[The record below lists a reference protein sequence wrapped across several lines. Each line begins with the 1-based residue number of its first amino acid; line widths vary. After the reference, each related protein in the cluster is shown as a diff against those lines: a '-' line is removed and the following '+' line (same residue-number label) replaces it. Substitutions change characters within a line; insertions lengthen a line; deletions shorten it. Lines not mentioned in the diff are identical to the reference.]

1 MVCFSRT
8 FCNTAHSKIR
18 SGYNLL
24 PGKTRKTVLPTYCN
38 LGIIVLYV
46 YILWQYKFNG
56 TCDFMYYKA
65 NDLVKPRS
73 HQRLKNGD
81 TPRENVNT
89 QLCLSRPLQNRKYH
103 LFVVKDDYRSGS
115 AIETTKTEALCKTM
129 RGAIKIPPASKVIHS
144 RR

>member
-1 MVCFSRT
+1 
-8 FCNTAHSKIR
+8 
-18 SGYNLL
+18 
-24 PGKTRKTVLPTYCN
+24 
-38 LGIIVLYV
+38 
-46 YILWQYKFNG
+46 
-56 TCDFMYYKA
+56 MYYKA

-129 RGAIKIPPASKVIHS
+129 RGAIKKSLPPQRSYIVGANYNVSV
-144 RR
+144 